1 MKTKINRFI
10 YSFFILVGLL
20 SLLMQQYMATVSL
33 LGLGILFDPF
43 NANQSWSEKPFW
55 QKVVFLVQGIIVMG
69 LFVPVMYN
77 LLKNW

>member
-1 MKTKINRFI
+1 
-10 YSFFILVGLL
+10 
-20 SLLMQQYMATVSL
+20 MATVSL